1 MLHITIPAGELYN
14 EETGEFLHTKEQ
26 KLTLEHSLVSL
37 ARWESKWHKPFLSPK
52 PKTREESVD
61 YVRCM
66 TLTQNVDPL
75 SYQFLTPA
83 LLRQVTEY
91 IEEPM
96 TATTF
101 SKAEQKKFSREIITA
116 EIIYYWMISFS
127 IPMECQ
133 KWHLARLLTL
143 ISVCDRKNSP
153 GKKMSKKEL
162 YAQNR
167 ALNEARCKARG
178 TRG

>member
-14 EETGEFLHTKEQ
+14 EDTGEFLHTKEQ

-75 SYQFLTPA
+75 SYQFLTSPRPNRRSSA
-83 LLRQVTEY
+83 GRSLRRR
-91 IEEPM
+91 
-96 TATTF
+96 
-101 SKAEQKKFSREIITA
+101 SSIT
-116 EIIYYWMISFS
+116 
-127 IPMECQ
+127 
-133 KWHLARLLTL
+133 
-143 ISVCDRKNSP
+143 
-153 GKKMSKKEL
+153 G
-162 YAQNR
+162 
-167 ALNEARCKARG
+167 
-178 TRG
+178 